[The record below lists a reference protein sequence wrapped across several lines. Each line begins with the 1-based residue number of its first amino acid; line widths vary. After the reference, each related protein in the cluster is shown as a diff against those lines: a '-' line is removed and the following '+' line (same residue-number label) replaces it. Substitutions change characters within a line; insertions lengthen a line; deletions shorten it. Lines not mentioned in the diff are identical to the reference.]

1 MENLQI
7 NENKTIKNIMKGTG
21 IALITTVLLLL
32 IFSIILTYT
41 NIDEK
46 VINPVIMIVTA
57 ISILLGS
64 SLGNIKIKKNGLIN
78 GGTIGA
84 IVLMLLYTYF
94 VNKYLGMDYSYM
106 YIGGIGLILS
116 LVGQIG
122 DFSASSIK
130 RYVDIKDYSNLIPG
144 HGGMLDRIDSLI
156 FLAPFA
162 YALFTIL

>member
-7 NENKTIKNIMKGTG
+7 NENETIKNIMKGTG

-84 IVLMLLYTYF
+84 IYIVTI
-94 VNKYLGMDYSYM
+94 YLISSILNWKFSLNIQSIFMIIIAIVFG
-106 YIGGIGLILS
+106 ILGGILG
-116 LVGQIG
+116 VNR
-122 DFSASSIK
+122 K
-130 RYVDIKDYSNLIPG
+130 
-144 HGGMLDRIDSLI
+144 
-156 FLAPFA
+156 
-162 YALFTIL
+162 